1 MAPSSSN
8 KPNTKKRKYALSIP
22 ALSESLTTLRPD
34 LSFTHPSLLAIQ
46 ASHAMFLH
54 LIASELAALQDQKEK
69 ASLSSGSNTTTARH
83 SDLQQAMGRV
93 GFGSLW
99 EQATAYLQTIKTN
112 GDDESSTKVV
122 KTKKRKRKPPE
133 ITQEMIDEQERLLA
147 QSQQKQNAL
156 SKKST

>member
-1 MAPSSSN
+1 
-8 KPNTKKRKYALSIP
+8 
-22 ALSESLTTLRPD
+22 
-34 LSFTHPSLLAIQ
+34 
-46 ASHAMFLH
+46 MFLH

-83 SDLQQAMGRV
+83 SDLQHAMERV

-99 EQATAYLQTIKTN
+99 DQATAYLQTKKTD
-112 GDDESSTKVV
+112 GEDESSSTKVV